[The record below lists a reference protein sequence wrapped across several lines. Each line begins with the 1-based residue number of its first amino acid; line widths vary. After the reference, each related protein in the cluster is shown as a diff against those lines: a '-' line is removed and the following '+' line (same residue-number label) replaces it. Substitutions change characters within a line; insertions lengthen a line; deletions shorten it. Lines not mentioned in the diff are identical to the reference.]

1 MFSNE
6 KESAMR
12 FLVRFLRL
20 GAAASALLWL
30 SAPPAVGVPPLP
42 RTLED
47 VTTLDKPTISY
58 DARAVDD
65 PYIEEIRLVDLDGE
79 NDRLWMRGTREVGL
93 SGAPQW
99 SLDGKRAAVVA
110 IDSIKQIYA
119 PYILDLET
127 GKEKSLYDPLPR
139 DLDFIHLNWS
149 PDGRWVAMAGTAR
162 NRSGYAD
169 IYKLRVDTG
178 KLVRLTRKPSA
189 RNWRPN
195 WSPDSKRIAF
205 DARTEL
211 HRDIY
216 MIDAAD
222 GKNRVKLTNLPL
234 SSEPAIWSPD
244 GKWIAFQSYLPEDP
258 VGGTPDYAEMYV
270 MRPDGSNVQRLT
282 FNDTGDF
289 PKCWSPDSKWIVYRH
304 FVRQE
309 DGGLLDGL
317 YRMHIETKE
326 IRLIKQGISAIN
338 ATWVLA
344 GKSRFLSVD
353 SADKKKALWGAL
365 KEAGGS
371 KNNPTSQ
378 DNGE

>member
-1 MFSNE
+1 
-6 KESAMR
+6 MR
-12 FLVRFLRL
+12 FLVRFLGL
-20 GAAASALLWL
+20 GAAASALLWF
-30 SAPPAVGVPPLP
+30 SASPAVGVPPLP
-42 RTLED
+42 RALED
-47 VTTLDKPTISY
+47 VTKLDKPTISY

-65 PYIEEIRLVDLDGE
+65 PYIEEFRLVDLDGE

-93 SGAPQW
+93 SLAPQW

-110 IDSIKQIYA
+110 IDSIKGVYA

-127 GKEKSLYDPLPR
+127 GKEKSLYDLLPR
-139 DLDFIHLNWS
+139 DLTFIHLNWS
-149 PDGRWVAMAGTAR
+149 PDGRWLAMAGKAR
-162 NRSGYAD
+162 IGHDSD
-169 IYKLRVDTG
+169 IYKLGVDTG
-178 KLVRLTRKPSA
+178 KLVRLTHKMSA
-189 RNWRPN
+189 ANWSPN
-195 WSPDSKRIAF
+195 WSPDGKKIAF
-205 DARTEL
+205 DAKTEGL
-211 HRDIY
+211 YRDIY
-216 MIDAAD
+216 TIDAAD

-234 SSEPAIWSPD
+234 SSWPAIWSPD
-244 GKWIAFQSYLPEDP
+244 GKWIAFHSYLPEAP
-258 VGGTPDYAEMYV
+258 VSGTPDYAEMYM

-309 DGGLLDGL
+309 DGELLDGL

-353 SADKKKALWGAL
+353 PAGKKKALWGTM
-365 KEAGGS
+365 KKAGGS
-371 KNNPTSQ
+371 PSNPTSQ
-378 DNGE
+378 DSE